1 MMLKSNLSVF
11 TPTLFL
17 SLFLRMQRFGEDL
30 PLPLTTPDNEW
41 PSVLI
46 GPSDDPTTTQGSGSS
61 IPYSL
66 TSSST
71 SNSGMTSGTGTGLGW
86 VTGSST
92 LDGSV
97 SPLGGSGEQG
107 VRGLDGRRK
116 GTEGDIAPW
125 LMDDTGFFGSGSG
138 SGAGAGS
145 GSGLPLRAPG
155 LGEMMRNSSFPS
167 PGSITTTTTTTTTNP
182 SSTRLNLRQKSLNIP
197 SSASSSSSSAAI
209 AAATASA
216 YNPSSRACV
225 PLTTI
230 AASPPNSNDWLG
242 SFEGGSGGGGLTR
255 PGGEMRREGSYSSQ
269 ISATGQGPS
278 ATSNMAPSHHHKLYR
293 PASLRNRGRSSSRTR
308 QGSGDS
314 TRTTIDDRSAAY
326 DHQHQQVA
334 MDSVGGILEVP
345 PTGYGGRG
353 GGVPVSPS
361 GGGAGVSGSVYGRDV
376 RVGSQASLGSTLTLS
391 GGQRGESRSSTGGY
405 EHGAALTATT
415 STSTTTQGHD
425 KKKGLSALTGLLKRK
440 GNAGQR
446 PSTGG
451 SDRSDPGSN
460 WSAATIPATAPPMAS
475 PPRSARQGSAYDP
488 AVAPFASSS
497 MEPMSARSAM
507 HNPSVTSLS
516 TMNEADGYYPQS
528 GQQQQPSQPPP
539 TLTREPEKGRHS
551 LGRNFLSKAR
561 KPSKKPTSAQVP
573 LEVTVDEHPEGKG
586 TMFVLDTDLDDMSG
600 IVRASSTP
608 SGSDTQS
615 IGASSNQAAIDQRR
629 DTMASTASSNSSPIH
644 PFEGKVVAGALG
656 GDKSFNFRRDN
667 PFSGSG
673 DSTSSSQF
681 IVISTPT
688 SPYTGAAKQSLP
700 TSGKINTRR
709 PSQLRNV
716 GIGPN
721 DTVTG
726 EQAQL
731 QPLDVSGPREGA
743 PTVFNEDPFGAFT
756 PRPSLAERKGFGM
769 RMDFDEIPKNNF
781 LRVDPRDDG
790 MLSPGTGAREF
801 DLTPSVEHQ
810 QMLQAAWTAPE
821 SWGVE
826 GDQIPPPEDDPSSDE
841 VEMDNSPNSPDPKPP
856 AAIARTSG
864 APPAF
869 GSKPAERRPKARPGS
884 SAKRPTTGA
893 GKSTAR
899 PGTSGSANAA
909 TNVSVGLAG
918 TSLMMKLI
926 RICSSS
932 TSSGYTTSIPRLQ
945 L

>member
-1 MMLKSNLSVF
+1 
-11 TPTLFL
+11 
-17 SLFLRMQRFGEDL
+17 
-30 PLPLTTPDNEW
+30 
-41 PSVLI
+41 
-46 GPSDDPTTTQGSGSS
+46 
-61 IPYSL
+61 
-66 TSSST
+66 
-71 SNSGMTSGTGTGLGW
+71 
-86 VTGSST
+86 
-92 LDGSV
+92 
-97 SPLGGSGEQG
+97 
-107 VRGLDGRRK
+107 
-116 GTEGDIAPW
+116 
-125 LMDDTGFFGSGSG
+125 MDDTGFFG

-145 GSGLPLRAPG
+145 GSGSSGLPLRAPG
-155 LGEMMRNSSFPS
+155 MGEMMRNSSFPS
-167 PGSITTTTTTTTTNP
+167 PGSMTAAPTTNP
-182 SSTRLNLRQKSLNIP
+182 SSTRLNVRQKSLNIS
-197 SSASSSSSSAAI
+197 SSASSSSSSAAV
-209 AAATASA
+209 ASATASA

-242 SFEGGSGGGGLTR
+242 SFEGGSGRGGLAR
-255 PGGEMRREGSYSSQ
+255 PGGGVTREASYSSQ
-269 ISATGQGPS
+269 TSATGQGPS
-278 ATSNMAPSHHHKLYR
+278 AISTTGQTQHHKLYR

-314 TRTTIDDRSAAY
+314 ARTTIDERSAAY
-326 DHQHQQVA
+326 DHHQQQGA
-334 MDSVGGILEVP
+334 MDSNGGILGVP

-361 GGGAGVSGSVYGRDV
+361 GGGSGISGSVYGRDA
-376 RVGSQASLGSTLTLS
+376 RLGSQASLGSTLTLS
-391 GGQRGESRSSTGGY
+391 GGQRGESRSSTSVY

-415 STSTTTQGHD
+415 SASTTTQGHD

-451 SDRSDPGSN
+451 SDRSDPGSS
-460 WSAATIPATAPPMAS
+460 WSAAPVATSAPPMAS
-475 PPRSARQGSAYDP
+475 PPRSVRQGSTYDP

-497 MEPMSARSAM
+497 MEPMSSRSGM
-507 HNPSVTSLS
+507 HNPSVTSLA
-516 TMNEADGYYPQS
+516 TTHETDGYYPQS

-561 KPSKKPTSAQVP
+561 KPSKKPTSAQTP

-615 IGASSNQAAIDQRR
+615 IGASSNQAGIDQRR

-644 PFEGKVVAGALG
+644 PFEGKPTAGAPG
-656 GDKSFNFRRDN
+656 GDKSFNFRREN

-681 IVISTPT
+681 LVISTPT
-688 SPYTGAAKQSLP
+688 SPYAGGARQSLP
-700 TSGKINTRR
+700 MSGKINTRR

-721 DTVTG
+721 DTETG

-756 PRPSLAERKGFGM
+756 PRPSMAERKGFGM
-769 RMDFDEIPKNNF
+769 RMDFGQIPKNNF
-781 LRVDPRDDG
+781 LRVDPQDDG

-841 VEMDNSPNSPDPKPP
+841 VEIDDTPDSPDPKVT
-856 AAIARTSG
+856 AAIARASG

-869 GSKPAERRPKARPGS
+869 GSKPAERRSKARPGS

-909 TNVSVGLAG
+909 TNVSGGLAKIDFM
-918 TSLMMKLI
+918 TELT
-926 RICSSS
+926 RISSSS
-932 TSSGYTTSIPRLQ
+932 TSSGYIISIPPSQ
-945 L
+945 P

>member
-1 MMLKSNLSVF
+1 M
-11 TPTLFL
+11 
-17 SLFLRMQRFGEDL
+17 
-30 PLPLTTPDNEW
+30 
-41 PSVLI
+41 
-46 GPSDDPTTTQGSGSS
+46 
-61 IPYSL
+61 
-66 TSSST
+66 
-71 SNSGMTSGTGTGLGW
+71 GTGTGSGW
-86 VTGSST
+86 TIGSNT
-92 LDGSV
+92 LDGSG
-97 SPLGGSGEQG
+97 SGLGGSEELGA
-107 VRGLDGRRK
+107 RGLEGRRK

-138 SGAGAGS
+138 SGAGAGAGS

-155 LGEMMRNSSFPS
+155 MGGMMRNSSFTA
-167 PGSITTTTTTTTTNP
+167 PGSTTATATTN
-182 SSTRLNLRQKSLNIP
+182 RLNVRQKSLNIP

-209 AAATASA
+209 ASATASS

-242 SFEGGSGGGGLTR
+242 SFEGGSGGGGPTR
-255 PGGEMRREGSYSSQ
+255 PGGGMRREGSYSSQ
-269 ISATGQGPS
+269 NSTSGQGPS
-278 ATSNMAPSHHHKLYR
+278 ATSNTATSQHHKLYR

-314 TRTTIDDRSAAY
+314 ARATIDERSAAY
-326 DHQHQQVA
+326 EYQHQQVA
-334 MDSVGGILEVP
+334 MDSNGGILGIP
-345 PTGYGGRG
+345 STGYAGRG

-361 GGGAGVSGSVYGRDV
+361 GGGPGMAGSVYRRDT
-376 RVGSQASLGSTLTLS
+376 RLGSQASLGSTLTLS
-391 GGQRGESRSSTGGY
+391 GGQRAESRSSTSGY

-415 STSTTTQGHD
+415 SASTTIHGND

-440 GNAGQR
+440 GTAGQR

-451 SDRSDPGSN
+451 SDRSESGSN
-460 WSAATIPATAPPMAS
+460 WSAAPIPATAPPMAS

-488 AVAPFASSS
+488 AVAPFASSA
-497 MEPMSARSAM
+497 MEPMSARSGM

-528 GQQQQPSQPPP
+528 AQQQQQLSQPPP
-539 TLTREPEKGRHS
+539 TLARESEKGRHS

-561 KPSKKPTSAQVP
+561 KPSKKPTSAQAP

-615 IGASSNQAAIDQRR
+615 IGASSNQAGAMDQRR

-644 PFEGKVVAGALG
+644 PFESKAVAGALS
-656 GDKSFNFRRDN
+656 GDKSFNFRREN

-681 IVISTPT
+681 IVVSTPT
-688 SPYTGAAKQSLP
+688 SPYTGPATHSLP
-700 TSGKINTRR
+700 TSGKVNTRR

-721 DTVTG
+721 DTETG

-731 QPLDVSGPREGA
+731 QPLAVSAPREGA

-756 PRPSLAERKGFGM
+756 PRPSMAERKGFGM
-769 RMDFDEIPKNNF
+769 RMDFGQIPKDNF
-781 LRVDPRDDG
+781 LLRVDPDDDG

-810 QMLQAAWTAPE
+810 QILQAAWTAPE

-841 VEMDNSPNSPDPKPP
+841 VEIDNTPDSPDPTAP
-856 AAIARTSG
+856 AATARASG

-899 PGTSGSANAA
+899 PGTSGSATAA
-909 TNVSVGLAG
+909 TNVSIGPEE
-918 TSLMMKLI
+918 TSLVAKLI
-926 RICSSS
+926 RTCSSS
-932 TSSGYTTSIPRLQ
+932 TSSGYIISIPRSPL
-945 L
+945 